1 MKRLMM
7 AVAGLVVAFAAM
19 SVQARAQSPSFHVGG
34 GVAMGMGDLSDVT
47 ETGWMAF
54 AGVDMP
60 IKSTTGLAIGATA
73 SWAHIPYEGDDD
85 DATNIPALLVEAAY
99 LIGAA
104 SPSPVKFYLRG
115 GAGVLQHRYD
125 AGNSGFDDESET
137 KVGFGGGAGIMYARP
152 GITPFAGVHVIS
164 GGSDTGYYT
173 VYAGVSLGGGAS
185 NTASAIR
192 RMIKR

>member
-7 AVAGLVVAFAAM
+7 AVAGLVVAFAALPVTA
-19 SVQARAQSPSFHVGG
+19 SAQNPTFHVGG
-34 GVAMGMGDLSDVT
+34 GIAMGIGDLSDFT

-60 IKSTTGLAIGATA
+60 IQSMPGLAIGATA

-99 LIGAA
+99 LIGAT
-104 SPSPVKFYLRG
+104 SPSPFKFYLRG

-125 AGNSGFDDESET
+125 AGNSGFEEDSET
-137 KVGFGGGAGIMYARP
+137 KVGFGGGAGFLYARP
-152 GITPFAGVHVIS
+152 GVSPFAGVHVIS
-164 GGSDTGYYT
+164 GGEDTGYYT
-173 VYAGVSLGGGAS
+173 IYAGISIGSGS
-185 NTASAIR
+185 PSASAIR
-192 RMIKR
+192 KIFRR

>member
-7 AVAGLVVAFAAM
+7 AVAGLVVAFAALP
-19 SVQARAQSPSFHVGG
+19 VNATAQSPSFHVGG
-34 GVAMGMGDLSDVT
+34 GVAMGVGDLSDFT

-60 IKSTTGLAIGATA
+60 IRSMTGLAIGATA
-73 SWAHIPYEGDDD
+73 SYAHIPYEGDDD

-99 LIGAA
+99 LVGAT
-104 SPSPVKFYLRG
+104 SPSPFKIYLRG

-137 KVGFGGGAGIMYARP
+137 KVGLGAGVGFLYARP
-152 GITPFAGVHVIS
+152 GITPFAGVHLIH
-164 GGSDTGYYT
+164 GGSDTGYYS
-173 VYAGVSLGGGAS
+173 VYAGISIGGS
-185 NTASAIR
+185 SSTASAIR
-192 RMIKR
+192 RMIRR